1 MEIFLSFLF
10 QMDPEAGTE
19 FLGLYIASQ
28 PLAQL
33 FFSPLMGF
41 LGNRL
46 GSIRIPTIISTLIMA
61 VGFTFYA
68 CISAL
73 PEPRK
78 WYLFAARFV
87 IGAASGKQIKTPGK
101 I

>member
-1 MEIFLSFLF
+1 
-10 QMDPEAGTE
+10 MDPEAGTQ

-41 LGNRL
+41 LGNKL
-46 GSIRIPTIISTLIMA
+46 GSIRIPAMVSTLIM
-61 VGFTFYA
+61 GFGFAFYA
-68 CISAL
+68 SVSAF

-78 WYLFAARFV
+78 WYLFAARFT
-87 IGAASGKQIKTPGK
+87 IGSAGG
-101 I
+101 